1 MPTNPQPPF
10 DTEAA
15 RVAEQ
20 RWLEAEAGFRR
31 RFVAAAIGLAGGIFA
46 TLLAARFAYP
56 ISAALLC
63 IATLGGV
70 AWVIYL
76 CIQRHRT
83 FVAIKM
89 AGGMTRKQALSESN
103 MRFGG

>member
-1 MPTNPQPPF
+1 MPMDPLPPL
-10 DTEAA
+10 DTEAT
-15 RVAEQ
+15 RLAEQ
-20 RWLEAEAGFRR
+20 RWLEAEAGFKR
-31 RFVAAAIGLAGGIFA
+31 RFVVAAIGLAGGIFA
-46 TLLAARFAYP
+46 ALLAVRFAYP
-56 ISAALLC
+56 ISARLFC
-63 IATLGGV
+63 VVTLGGV

-89 AGGMTRKQALSESN
+89 AAGMTKNQALSESN

>member
-1 MPTNPQPPF
+1 MAIDPQPPL

-15 RVAEQ
+15 RLAEQ

-31 RFVAAAIGLAGGIFA
+31 RFVVAAIGLASGIFA
-46 TLLAARFAYP
+46 TVVAALFAYP
-56 ISAALLC
+56 ITAGLFC

-70 AWVIYL
+70 AWVIFL

-89 AGGMTRKQALSESN
+89 AAGMTKTQALSESN
-103 MRFGG
+103 MRFG